1 VASPGFEAPPP
12 RPAPK
17 NAKSSLASGKPEQT
31 TATSEPARQEASPP
45 SLATRA
51 LLDAGIPWQSCTR
64 LAVAPQP
71 VAETAPVEITA
82 DSAEASVIDEQA
94 LFSGNVDLLH
104 GHDRLRAARI
114 ALQRGSGELT
124 ASGGVLLNR
133 PDLRLSAEQVHYNL
147 HTRLGHAEQTE
158 YRLPGILARGTAA
171 RAELTGPDTGRYQ
184 HITYTTCPPGN
195 DDWQLSAE
203 TLDIDTREGVGTAH
217 SAWLAFKGAP
227 IAYAPVLTFPIDD
240 RRHSGFLIPSMGYN
254 DRLGLDLSLPY
265 YFNLAPNYDLTL
277 TPRLLGQRGL
287 LLGGE
292 FRFLTQ
298 AHSGTIQADYIH
310 NDKLAPGNNKRG
322 SLSVEVASRLS
333 RHLSSKININQVSDG
348 TFLSDFGSNSPY
360 RQESYLERSA
370 TLDYYRQGLSVS
382 TELQAPQTINKALPI
397 SSRPYATLPR
407 INVAYGD
414 SLQTVTPIDYA
425 LAFEYVNFVKS
436 GSPTQGHRFDI
447 HSRFATPIQ
456 KPWYSMTPAL
466 GLRYTAYRLN
476 NTDPLRDA
484 NPDRLVPTLEI
495 DNRLFLER
503 EVQWWGTPTLQTLEP
518 RLLYVYTPRT
528 QQSNI
533 PIFDTA
539 KRSPTLDSL
548 FLTNRFTS
556 VDRIGDANHLAWS
569 ISSSSRN
576 TQTRKLL
583 SSFGIGQ
590 IIYLS
595 DRKVQ
600 LPGDPVET
608 TRISPLFAN
617 FSLRFPRDIISDG
630 QIAWNENKRKITHMV
645 LQAAYR
651 PDQKRL
657 ISMSYSTTEKVSS
670 EYDLGISWPVGER
683 TRAIARWNYSL
694 SERRNLDSIAG
705 IEYGKCCWRLR
716 ALVRQQVTGTGN
728 AQDLSFLL
736 QLELNGLGKL
746 GDNIDALLKSGIYGY
761 R

>member
-1 VASPGFEAPPP
+1 MSGSATPPV
-12 RPAPK
+12 
-17 NAKSSLASGKPEQT
+17 ASGKPAPEQA
-31 TATSEPARQEASPP
+31 TATSEPTRQEATTP
-45 SLATRA
+45 SLENRA

-64 LAVAPQP
+64 IAVFPQP
-71 VAETAPVEITA
+71 AAETVLVEVTA
-82 DSAEASVIDEQA
+82 DSAEASVVDDQA

-114 ALQRGSGELT
+114 AFQRDSGELT
-124 ASGGVLLNR
+124 ASGDVLLSR

-147 HTRLGHAEQTE
+147 HTRQGHAEQAE

-184 HITYTTCPPGN
+184 RITYTTCPPGN
-195 DDWQLSAE
+195 DDWQLTAE
-203 TLDIDTREGVGTAH
+203 TLDIDTREGLGTARGARL
-217 SAWLAFKGAP
+217 SFKGVP
-227 IAYAPVLTFPIDD
+227 VAYVPVLSFPIDD
-240 RRHSGFLIPSMGYN
+240 RRRSGFLIPSMGYS

-277 TPRLLGQRGL
+277 TPRLASQHGL

-292 FRFLTQ
+292 FRFLTL

-310 NDKLAPGNNKRG
+310 NDKLATGDNRRG
-322 SLSVEVASRLS
+322 ALSVEIASRLS
-333 RHLSSKININQVSDG
+333 KHLNSQININHVSDE
-348 TFLSDFGSNSPY
+348 TFLSDYGSNSPI
-360 RQESYLERSA
+360 RQESHLERSM
-370 TLDYYRQGLSVS
+370 TLDYFRQGVS
-382 TELQAPQTINKALPI
+382 ISAELQSPQTINTALPLTD
-397 SSRPYATLPR
+397 RPYATLPR
-407 INVAYGD
+407 INVGYSN
-414 SLQTVTPIDYA
+414 SLQTATPIDYA
-425 LAFEYVNFVKS
+425 LAFEYVNFVKN
-436 GSPTQGHRFDI
+436 GSPTEGQRFDI
-447 HSRFATPIQ
+447 HSRISTPIY
-456 KPWYSMTPAL
+456 KPWYSITPAL
-466 GLRYTAYRLN
+466 NLRYTAYRLDN
-476 NTDPLRDA
+476 NEPTRDS

-518 RLLYVYTPRT
+518 RLLYAYTPRVN
-528 QQSNI
+528 QSNI
-533 PIFDTA
+533 PIFDTT
-539 KRSPTLDSL
+539 KRNTTLDSL
-548 FLTNRFTS
+548 FLANQFTS
-556 VDRIGDANHLAWS
+556 VDRIGDAHHLAWS
-569 ISSSSRN
+569 VNSTSRG

-608 TRISPLFAN
+608 TRISPLFAK
-617 FSLRFPRDIISDG
+617 FSLRFPQDIVSDA
-630 QIAWNENKRKITHMV
+630 QIAWNENTRKITNMV

-651 PDQKRL
+651 PDREHL
-657 ISMSYSTTEKVSS
+657 ISMSYRTTEKVSS

-694 SERRNLDSIAG
+694 SEGRNLDALAG

-761 R
+761 RRDDD

>member
-1 VASPGFEAPPP
+1 M
-12 RPAPK
+12 
-17 NAKSSLASGKPEQT
+17 
-31 TATSEPARQEASPP
+31 
-45 SLATRA
+45 
-51 LLDAGIPWQSCTR
+51 
-64 LAVAPQP
+64 
-71 VAETAPVEITA
+71 
-82 DSAEASVIDEQA
+82 IDEQA